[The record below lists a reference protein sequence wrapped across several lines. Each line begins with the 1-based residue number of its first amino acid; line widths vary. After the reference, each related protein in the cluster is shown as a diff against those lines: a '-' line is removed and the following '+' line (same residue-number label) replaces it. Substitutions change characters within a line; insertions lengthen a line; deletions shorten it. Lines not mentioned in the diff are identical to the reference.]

1 MYEEKYRYFKF
12 AYFTYLTSRIWRL
25 LPIYFVVFLI
35 ACVCTYF
42 VPAMWSDAARDFKDF
57 GTQNIIAPNVTLLGL
72 ANTPF
77 QLIVPAWSLD
87 VELQFYILAPLLL
100 LICTGKNK
108 LLPLICSLLLSL
120 VLLVKYH
127 KQENIL
133 VYLPWFLI
141 GGLIYLLKYR
151 SSKNFS
157 TLALMLFIGTLG
169 LHYAIP
175 SLRQLLFNRE
185 PTIGVF
191 TYYDVLNVGFA
202 VFTIPFL
209 SINISEVTANR
220 QKDALYSSMSYVIY
234 LLHWPF
240 LMVYSDLVKGQ
251 HGLHKLAYLVL
262 YYAACLLGSWIIS
275 RYVDDYFESGR
286 RSWLKSNKVA
296 QREYASFDMNKII
309 IP

>member
-1 MYEEKYRYFKF
+1 MYEEKYRYYKF

-42 VPAMWSDAARDFKDF
+42 VPAMWFDVNRAFKDF
-57 GTQNIIAPNVTLLGL
+57 GAQNIIAHNVTLLGL
-72 ANTPF
+72 ANAPF

-100 LICTGKNK
+100 LICTRKNK
-108 LLPLICSLLLSL
+108 VLPLMCSLFLS
-120 VLLVKYH
+120 VLLLFNYH
-127 KQENIL
+127 EQESIL

-151 SSKNFS
+151 SSKNLS
-157 TLALMLFIGTLG
+157 TLALVLFLGTLCV
-169 LHYAIP
+169 HYAVP
-175 SLRQLLFNRE
+175 SFRQILLNKE
-185 PTIGVF
+185 PTVGVF

-202 VFTIPFL
+202 LLTIPFL
-209 SINISEVTANR
+209 SINISGVTANR

-240 LMVYSDLVKGQ
+240 LMVYTFLVEGQ
-251 HGLHKLAYLVL
+251 HGLYKVAYLLL
-262 YYAACLLGSWIIS
+262 YYAACLFCSWIIS
-275 RYVDDYFESGR
+275 KYVDEYFESGR
-286 RSWLKSNKVA
+286 RSWLKVNKVS
-296 QREYASFDMNKII
+296 QREYASFDLNKII
-309 IP
+309 VP